1 MNAVTSSTATTTPA
15 DREQPRRG
23 RRILRRAGLG
33 CLGVIGVLV
42 ACAVFGLVY
51 EAVMAPGDAARYPA
65 PGQRVDIGGYSL
77 HLCCTGEGSPTVI
90 LEAGFGAWSTD
101 WATAQPGLSRIAR
114 TCSYDRAG
122 LGWSDPGPAPRDP
135 EHIAIELHTLL
146 TNAGI
151 EGPYVLAGHSIGG
164 KHIRMFT
171 ELYPD
176 EVLGLVF
183 VEARHE
189 SAEPVG
195 RTPEQNQ
202 QDREAFESSLNF
214 YRVLRDTG
222 IARIIGLPLSRMLIP
237 GVENVPDD
245 VQYENVL
252 LGVRESTLRT
262 QIAESPATTYS
273 DDKLRAARPLGNLPV
288 VVLSAGR
295 ALQQAS
301 NWETVQKNLVALST
315 NSRWTIIENSLHNI
329 AFDDPDAVIAAVQD
343 VIQSAQTGQPLA
355 SR

>member
-1 MNAVTSSTATTTPA
+1 
-15 DREQPRRG
+15 
-23 RRILRRAGLG
+23 
-33 CLGVIGVLV
+33 
-42 ACAVFGLVY
+42 
-51 EAVMAPGDAARYPA
+51 MAPGDAARYPA
-65 PGQRVDIGGYSL
+65 PDQRIDIGGYSL
-77 HLCCTGEGSPTVI
+77 HLNCTGAGSPTVI

-101 WATAQPGLSRIAR
+101 WATAQPGLSRVTR

-122 LGWSDPGPAPRDP
+122 LGWSDPGPEPRDP

-176 EVLGLVF
+176 EVIALVF
-183 VEARHE
+183 VDARHE

-202 QDREAFESSLNF
+202 QAREAYESSLNF

-222 IARIIGLPLSRMLIP
+222 LARVFGVPLSRLLVP
-237 GVENVPDD
+237 GVENIPDD
-245 VQYENVL
+245 VLYENGL
-252 LGVRESTLRT
+252 FGVRESTLQT
-262 QIAESPATTYS
+262 MIAESPATTYS
-273 DDKLRAARPLGNLPV
+273 DDKLRAARPLGDLPV
-288 VVLSAGR
+288 VVLTAGLE
-295 ALQQAS
+295 LQRDS
-301 NWETVQKNLVALST
+301 NWEMVQKNLVALST
-315 NSRWTIIENSLHNI
+315 NSRWTIVENSLHNV
-329 AFDDPDAVIAAVQD
+329 AFDDSDAVITAVQD
-343 VIQSAQTGQPLA
+343 VIQAAQTGQPLA

>member
-1 MNAVTSSTATTTPA
+1 MSTTTSNTEPDTLPPA
-15 DREQPRRG
+15 TSRG
-23 RRILRRAGLG
+23 RRILRRTGLG
-33 CLGVIGVLV
+33 CLGIIGIMI
-42 ACAVFGLVY
+42 ACAVFGIVY

-77 HLCCTGEGSPTVI
+77 HLYCTGEGSPTVI

-101 WATAQPGLSRIAR
+101 WSTAQPGLSKVTR

-122 LGWSDPGPAPRDP
+122 YGWSDAGPAPRDP
-135 EHIAIELHTLL
+135 EHIAMELHTLL
-146 TNAGI
+146 TKAGI

-176 EVLGLVF
+176 EVIGLVF
-183 VEARHE
+183 VDARHE

-202 QDREAFESSLNF
+202 QDREAYESSLNF
-214 YRVLRDTG
+214 YRVMRDSG
-222 IARIIGLPLSRMLIP
+222 LVRIFGVPLTRMLIP
-237 GVENVPDD
+237 GVENIPDD
-245 VQYENVL
+245 VLYENGL
-252 LGVRESTLRT
+252 FGVRESTLQT

-273 DDKLRAARPLGNLPV
+273 DDKLRAARPLGALPV

-295 ALQQAS
+295 ALQQTA
-301 NWETVQKNLVALST
+301 NWETVQKNLVALSN
-315 NSRWTIIENSLHNI
+315 NSRWTIVENSLHNI
-329 AFDDPDAVIAAVQD
+329 TFDDPAAVITAVQD
-343 VIQSAQTGQPLA
+343 VIQSAQSGQHLV